1 MTNAKNTSLAV
12 RDGTPVGSQ
21 PPALIAVTNLTK
33 RYGGPEGLLALDDIS
48 LSVNDGEFVSIVGP
62 SGCGKSTLLKI
73 VAGLLRHS
81 KGSIALGGSPIRE
94 PSRDV
99 GVVFQAPVLLP
110 WRTILENVLFPLEIR
125 TGQPKKYRDRAMDLL
140 EMAGLRGFDG
150 RYPHEL
156 SGGMQQRAGIVRA
169 LVQDPKVLLMDEPF
183 GALDAMTREQM
194 NMELLR
200 IWSKYKKTVV
210 FVTHSIPE
218 SVLLSDKVVV
228 MTPRP
233 GRIAEIIPI
242 DLPCPRDL
250 SVINTEAFGAY
261 ATRIRRLLNAK
272 EDVTG

>member
-1 MTNAKNTSLAV
+1 MKNVEHISSAVSNADPLEAQRT
-12 RDGTPVGSQ
+12 T
-21 PPALIAVTNLTK
+21 LISVSNLTK
-33 RYGGPEGLLALDDIS
+33 QYGGPESLVALEDIS
-48 LSVNDGEFVSIVGP
+48 LTVGSGEFVSIVGP

-73 VAGLLRHS
+73 IAGLLQHT
-81 KGSIALGGSPIRE
+81 KGRITLGGAPIRE

-110 WRTILENVLFPLEIR
+110 WRTILENVLFPIEIR
-125 TGQPKKYRDRAMDLL
+125 TGQPKQYRDRAMELL

-156 SGGMQQRAGIVRA
+156 SGGMQQRAAIVRA
-169 LVQDPKVLLMDEPF
+169 LVQDPRVLLMDEPF

-200 IWSKYKKTVV
+200 IWSKFKKTVV

-233 GRIAEIIPI
+233 GRIAEVIQI
-242 DLPCPRDL
+242 DLPRPRDL
-250 SVINTEAFGAY
+250 SVINTEAFGSY
-261 ATRIRRLLNAK
+261 ATRIRKLLNAK
-272 EDVTG
+272 EDVAG

>member
-1 MTNAKNTSLAV
+1 MTQP
-12 RDGTPVGSQ
+12 RDT
-21 PPALIAVTNLTK
+21 LISVEHLTK
-33 RYGGPEGLLALDDIS
+33 QYGGPRGVTALDDIS
-48 LSVNDGEFVSIVGP
+48 LTVADGEFVSIVGP

-73 VAGLLRHS
+73 MAGLLRHT
-81 KGSIALGGSPIRE
+81 KGRISLAGVPIRD
-94 PSRDV
+94 PSTDV

-110 WRTILENVLFPLEIR
+110 WKTILENVLFPMEIR
-125 TGQPKKYRDRAMDLL
+125 TGKPKQYRDRAMELL
-140 EMAGLRGFDG
+140 DMAGLKGFDG

-156 SGGMQQRAGIVRA
+156 SGGMQQRAAIVRA
-169 LVQDPKVLLMDEPF
+169 LVQDPKLLLMDEPF

-218 SVLLSDKVVV
+218 SVLLSDKVVA

-242 DLPCPRDL
+242 DLPRPRDL

-261 ATRIRRLLNAK
+261 ATRIRKLLNAK
-272 EDVTG
+272 EDITG

>member
-1 MTNAKNTSLAV
+1 MKNANHLSLAV
-12 RDGTPVGSQ
+12 GHADPVEAQ
-21 PPALIAVTNLTK
+21 RTALISITKLTK
-33 RYGGPEGLLALDDIS
+33 QYGGPESLVALDDIS
-48 LSVNDGEFVSIVGP
+48 LTVNAGEFVSIVGP

-73 VAGLLRHS
+73 IAGLLRHT
-81 KGSIALGGSPIRE
+81 KGRITLAGSPIRE

-110 WRTILENVLFPLEIR
+110 WRTILENVLFPIEIR
-125 TGQPKKYRDRAMDLL
+125 TGQPRKFRDRAMELL
-140 EMAGLRGFDG
+140 EMTGLQGFDG

-156 SGGMQQRAGIVRA
+156 SGGMQQRAAIVRA

-200 IWSKYKKTVV
+200 IWSKFKKTVV

-228 MTPRP
+228 MTARP

-242 DLPCPRDL
+242 DLPRPRDL
-250 SVINTEAFGAY
+250 SVINTEAFGSY

-272 EDVTG
+272 EDVAG